1 MDIVESLFTYTGTW
15 FGYVSACAVA
25 PDATCRP
32 FLAFIA
38 LGAAASVALTLVLL
52 AYRSAYGRTAT
63 RVHEPIGLSRRT
75 HTVEHAR
82 RTGPEPQLAPQPALR
97 DRLRV
102 AA

>member
-1 MDIVESLFTYTGTW
+1 MGFFESLFTYAGTW
-15 FGYVSACAVA
+15 FGYVGACVVA

-52 AYRSAYGRTAT
+52 AYRSASRRAAA
-63 RVHEPIGLSRRT
+63 RVHEPIALGRRT
-75 HTVEHAR
+75 HTLEHAR
-82 RTGPEPQLAPQPALR
+82 RTGPEPQLAPQPAL
-97 DRLRV
+97 DGRLRV